1 MAAEKIPELV
11 SATPK
16 QLAYIESM
24 AAHGIGAR
32 AGREAGSTKASA
44 GNYHSR
50 MQEKAWVCKAI
61 ERRREELNGETGQ
74 NPATIRAE
82 LWANHQKAIAKGNFS
97 GSNRALELLG
107 KAVGMFGPDKIELTG
122 KDGATLTGAPLSD
135 LELARLASFAI
146 RKAASIPDPVEAADI
161 SSPDGRSIISH

>member
-16 QLAYIESM
+16 QLAFIEGM

-32 AGREAGSTKASA
+32 AAREAGYTKTSA
-44 GNYHSR
+44 GTIAAR
-50 MQEKAWVCKAI
+50 MKGIAWVSEAI
-61 ERRREELNGETGQ
+61 ARRREELNGETGQ

-82 LWANHQKAIAKGNFS
+82 LWANHQKAIAKGIFS